1 MRMMLICVAK
11 RLVVCTALAMTP
23 MLAAAPMLAGSCE
36 SLAGLKLTDTAITAA
51 QTVPAGAFTPP
62 GDTPNA
68 STLAAYKKLPAFCRV
83 QGVIRPTPDSH
94 ITFEIWLP
102 SSGWNGRY
110 LGVGNG
116 GLAGSINYAGRGA
129 NAPDLAQALSSGYA
143 TSSTDTGHKGAGT
156 DADWAMGHPEKLIDY
171 GYRGIHETA
180 EKSKAIVRA
189 FYGRN
194 PDESYFNSCSNGGR
208 QALMEA
214 QRYPGDYNGI
224 VAGDAAYF
232 LTHLNDDFIWNMQ
245 ALMKNP
251 ASYIPPSKLPSIEAA
266 MLATCDGIDGLKD
279 GVIGEPTR
287 CHFDP
292 ARLLCKGADSN
303 TCLTQLQVEALN
315 KIYAGPRTSKG
326 EQIFPGILPGDEA
339 GSRGWN
345 YWIIGSEPGKSA
357 QYAFG
362 VDATARIVYQ
372 NPAWDFR
379 TFDFDRDVVT
389 VDNKIG
395 PVLNATNPDLK
406 TFKNRGGKLILY
418 HGWSDSAIA
427 PLSTVNYYESIVS
440 KMGQK
445 SVDDFVRLYMVPGM
459 QHCGGGPGPNVLD
472 SLSGLYADP
481 QHSVSLALGRWV
493 ENHVAPAEI
502 IATKY
507 TTDGNPASGVVRTR
521 PLCPYPQVAQYTGSG
536 SIDDAS
542 SFACV
547 KSKPN

>member
-1 MRMMLICVAK
+1 MIAYMTNRV
-11 RLVVCTALAMTP
+11 LVCAALAV
-23 MLAAAPMLAGSCE
+23 APMLVTAPILASSCE
-36 SLAGLKLTDTAITAA
+36 SLASLKLLDTTVTAA

-62 GDTPNA
+62 GDIPNVA
-68 STLAAYKKLPAFCRV
+68 LAVYKKLPAFCRL
-83 QGVIRPTPDSH
+83 QGVIRPTPDSE
-94 ITFEIWLP
+94 IDFEVWMP
-102 SSGWNGRY
+102 TSGWNGKY

-116 GLAGSINYAGRGA
+116 GLAGSINYRAATGS
-129 NAPDLAQALSSGYA
+129 NSPDLAQALASGYA
-143 TSSTDTGHKGAGT
+143 ASSTDTGHKAVVT
-156 DADWAMGHPEKLIDY
+156 DADWSMGHPEKLIDY
-171 GYRGIHETA
+171 GYRAVHETA

-189 FYGRN
+189 FYGRD
-194 PDESYFNSCSNGGR
+194 PHESYFSSCSNGGR

-214 QRYPGDYNGI
+214 ERYPADYNGI

-232 LTHLNDDFIWNMQ
+232 VTHLTYDWIWNMQ

-266 MLATCDGIDGLKD
+266 VLATCDAIDGLKD

-292 ARLLCKGADSN
+292 AILLCKGADSN

-315 KIYAGPRTSKG
+315 KIYAGPRTSNA
-326 EQIFPGILPGDEA
+326 EQIFPGMPPGDEA
-339 GSRGWN
+339 GLQGWN
-345 YWIIGSEPGKSA
+345 YWIIGPEPGKSR

-372 NPAWDFR
+372 NPSWNFR
-379 TFDFDRDVVT
+379 TFDFDRDVT
-389 VDNKIG
+389 AADIKIG

-406 TFKNRGGKLILY
+406 QFKDHGGKLILY
-418 HGWSDSAIA
+418 HGWSDSAIT

-445 SVDDFVRLYMVPGM
+445 NVDDFVRLYMVPGM
-459 QHCGGGPGPNVLD
+459 QHCGGGPGPNVLN
-472 SLSGLYADP
+472 SLSGLNADP

-493 ENHVAPAEI
+493 ENHVAPGEI

-521 PLCPYPQVAQYTGSG
+521 PLCPYPQVPQYTGSG
-536 SIDDAS
+536 SIDEAS

-547 KSKPN
+547 KSKPD